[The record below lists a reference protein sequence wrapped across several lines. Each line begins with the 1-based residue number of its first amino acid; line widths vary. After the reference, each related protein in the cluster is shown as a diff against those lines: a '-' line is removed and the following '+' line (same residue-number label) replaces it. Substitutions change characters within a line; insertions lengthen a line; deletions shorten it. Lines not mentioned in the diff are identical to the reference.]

1 MIHPHIKS
9 HLAPRLLVA
18 VIALLVALL
27 GYNYFQ
33 IVSLKKSLNSLR
45 SELSSTTA
53 VLSSNVIYL
62 TENLVALREQ
72 TAGNLATAEENINAV
87 RALLGGV
94 EQTVGSISGT
104 VGDLQK
110 LSNVDKELLQ
120 KYSKVYFMNENYV
133 PKRLTEVPPEYLY
146 SSDRGELFV
155 TEAWPHLKNLLDTAK
170 SEGVTIYLKS
180 AYRSFAEQKSLKSAY
195 SVVYGAGKAN
205 AFSADQGYSEHQL
218 GTTVDFITI
227 GMGGKVEGFEK
238 TKAYE
243 WLLANAH
250 RFGFV
255 LSYPKGNAYYIFEP
269 WHWRYVGVTFATFL
283 HNNKLNFYDLE
294 QRQIDTYLLT
304 IFD

>member
-1 MIHPHIKS
+1 MIHTHIKPF
-9 HLAPRLLVA
+9 LTTRVLLLV
-18 VIALLVALL
+18 ILLLVGALV
-27 GYNYFQ
+27 YNYFQ
-33 IVSLKKSLNSLR
+33 VASLKSSVRALR

-62 TENLVALREQ
+62 TESLVTLREQ
-72 TAGNLATAEENINAV
+72 TAGNLATAEQNINAV

-133 PKRLTEVPPEYLY
+133 PKRLTQVPPEYLY
-146 SSDRGELFV
+146 SSERSELFL
-155 TEAWPHLKNLLDTAK
+155 TESWPRLKSLLETAK
-170 SEGVTIYLKS
+170 SEGVTIYIKS
-180 AYRSFAEQKSLKSAY
+180 AYRSFGEQKSLKTAY

-218 GTTVDFITI
+218 GTTVDFITT

-238 TKAYE
+238 TQAYE

-250 RFGFV
+250 KFGFV

>member
-1 MIHPHIKS
+1 MIHTHTKS
-9 HLAPRLLVA
+9 FLTPRLLMV
-18 VIALLVALL
+18 VVALLVALL
-27 GYNYFQ
+27 VYNYFQ
-33 IVSLKKSLNSLR
+33 IASLKKSVTSLR

-72 TAGNLATAEENINAV
+72 TAGNLATAEQNINAV
-87 RALLGGV
+87 KALLGGV

-110 LSNVDKELLQ
+110 LSSVDKELLQ

-133 PKRLTEVPPEYLY
+133 PKRLTEVPAEYLY

-155 TEAWPHLKNLLDTAK
+155 TEAWPHLKNLLDAAK
-170 SEGVTIYLKS
+170 AEGVTIYLKS

-205 AFSADQGYSEHQL
+205 SFSADQGYSEHQL
-218 GTTVDFITI
+218 GTTIDFITT
-227 GMGGKVEGFEK
+227 GTGGKMEGFEK

-243 WLLANAH
+243 WLQANAYK
-250 RFGFV
+250 FGFV
-255 LSYPKGNAYYIFEP
+255 LSYPKGNTYYIFEP

-283 HNNKLNFYDLE
+283 HNNNLNFYDLE